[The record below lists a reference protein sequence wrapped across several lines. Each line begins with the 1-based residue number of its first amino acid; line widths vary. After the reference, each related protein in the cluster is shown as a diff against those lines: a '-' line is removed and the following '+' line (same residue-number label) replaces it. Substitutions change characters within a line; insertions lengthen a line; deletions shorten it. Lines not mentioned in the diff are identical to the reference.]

1 MKEEIMSDYQQFLA
15 EKDKI
20 DYFIDKGF
28 RIKNVEENLEGAF
41 LLLEN
46 RVDNDKQEETL
57 HIKHADSRK
66 YFASLLISQLQKEK

>member
-1 MKEEIMSDYQQFLA
+1 MSDYQQFLA
-15 EKDKI
+15 ERDKI

-41 LLLEN
+41 LLLEK
-46 RVDNDKQEETL
+46 RGDTDKQEETL

-66 YFASLLISQLQKEK
+66 YFASLLIRQLQKEN

>member
-1 MKEEIMSDYQQFLA
+1 MSDYQQFLA
-15 EKDKI
+15 ERDKI
-20 DYFIDKGF
+20 DFFIDKGF

-46 RVDNDKQEETL
+46 RGGTDKQEETL

-66 YFASLLISQLQKEK
+66 YFASLLIRQLQKEN

>member
-1 MKEEIMSDYQQFLA
+1 MSDYQQFLA
-15 EKDKI
+15 ERDKI

-41 LLLEN
+41 LLLEK
-46 RVDNDKQEETL
+46 RAGADKQEETL

-66 YFASLLISQLQKEK
+66 YFSSLLIRQLQKEK

>member
-1 MKEEIMSDYQQFLA
+1 MSDYQQFLA
-15 EKDKI
+15 ERDKI

-41 LLLEN
+41 LLLEK
-46 RVDNDKQEETL
+46 RGGTDKQEEAL

-66 YFASLLISQLQKEK
+66 YFASLLIRQLQKEN